1 MAVQERI
8 LETALRMFRAIGI
21 KNVTMFDIARECGIS
36 KKTVY
41 EHFTD
46 KAELIQSG
54 IRTLLDTLQ
63 EQMTAAR
70 NESADAIDEVM
81 RITRNIE
88 TRARSMNPVMM
99 YEVQKYHPE
108 AAQAIEQFKRDGV
121 RRHIR
126 ENIERGI
133 AEGLFRSNIHIDII
147 ARMRQLQLE
156 SAFDPLQY
164 PATEFELHEVMQ
176 EVTANYIMGIA
187 TLKGQELAARYLKT
201 EQLSIT

>member
-1 MAVQERI
+1 
-8 LETALRMFRAIGI
+8 
-21 KNVTMFDIARECGIS
+21 
-36 KKTVY
+36 
-41 EHFTD
+41 
-46 KAELIQSG
+46 
-54 IRTLLDTLQ
+54 
-63 EQMTAAR
+63 
-70 NESADAIDEVM
+70 
-81 RITRNIE
+81 
-88 TRARSMNPVMM
+88 MNPVMM

-164 PATEFELHEVMQ
+164 PAVEFELHEVMQ

-201 EQLSIT
+201 EQQLSIT

>member
-1 MAVQERI
+1 MQERI

-70 NESADAIDEVM
+70 NESADAIDELM
-81 RITRNIE
+81 RTTRNIE
-88 TRARSMNPVMM
+88 ARARSMNPVMM

-164 PATEFELHEVMQ
+164 PAVEFELHEVMQ

-201 EQLSIT
+201 EQQLSIT